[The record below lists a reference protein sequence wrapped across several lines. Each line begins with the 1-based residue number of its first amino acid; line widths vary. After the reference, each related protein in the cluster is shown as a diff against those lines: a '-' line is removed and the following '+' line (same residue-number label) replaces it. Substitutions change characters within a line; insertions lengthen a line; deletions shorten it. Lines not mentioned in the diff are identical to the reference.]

1 VGNHQCQ
8 QQETS
13 RVEWEQRYHHR
24 VDLQWQKQVFNLS
37 SRSMKTI
44 RMPVEKTAIQEL
56 SGNELELLANFKKS
70 KEYEIFQKLTD
81 REKYLRYKEDILN
94 AKSVENINLFKGIN
108 IGIDYILDSVN
119 RAKEELQ
126 SRGAQ
131 VDNDDEIK

>member
-1 VGNHQCQ
+1 
-8 QQETS
+8 
-13 RVEWEQRYHHR
+13 
-24 VDLQWQKQVFNLS
+24 
-37 SRSMKTI
+37 
-44 RMPVEKTAIQEL
+44 MPVEKTAIQEL

>member
-1 VGNHQCQ
+1 M
-8 QQETS
+8 
-13 RVEWEQRYHHR
+13 R
-24 VDLQWQKQVFNLS
+24 
-37 SRSMKTI
+37 TI
-44 RMPVEKTAIQEL
+44 KMPVEKTAIQEL
-56 SGNELELLANFKKS
+56 SGDELEVLANFRKS
-70 KEYEIFQKLTD
+70 KEFEIFQKLTD

-94 AKSVENINLFKGIN
+94 AHSVENINLFKGIN

>member
-1 VGNHQCQ
+1 
-8 QQETS
+8 
-13 RVEWEQRYHHR
+13 
-24 VDLQWQKQVFNLS
+24 
-37 SRSMKTI
+37 MKTI

-119 RAKEELQ
+119 SAKEELQ

>member
-1 VGNHQCQ
+1 M
-8 QQETS
+8 
-13 RVEWEQRYHHR
+13 R
-24 VDLQWQKQVFNLS
+24 
-37 SRSMKTI
+37 TI
-44 RMPVEKTAIQEL
+44 KMPVEKTAIQEL
-56 SGNELELLANFKKS
+56 SGEELEILANFKKS
-70 KEYEIFQKLTD
+70 REFEVFEKLTD

-131 VDNDDEIK
+131 VDNEDELK